1 MLGMLRIR
9 RMREYLHSG
18 MADYIYD
25 TVAGIEELFIHN
37 V

>member
-1 MLGMLRIR
+1 MLRIR

-25 TVAGIEELFIHN
+25 TLYLKCLYN
-37 V
+37 